1 MPGFLLHA
9 GATVLCSHA
18 GQATP
23 VVPNPRVLVSGQPT
37 ALLPDPWLVAGC
49 PGIPPSIPPCV
60 SGQWIVGSTR
70 VFSNGMPLV
79 IAGGTGIGV
88 PPGTPLL
95 AVVMQTRVNA
105 T

>member
-37 ALLPDPWLVAGC
+37 ALLPDPWLIAGC
-49 PGIPPSIPPCV
+49 PGIPPAIPTCV
-60 SGQWIVGSTR
+60 SGQWIIGSTR
-70 VFSNGMPLV
+70 VLSNGMPLV

-95 AVVMQTRVNA
+95 PVVMQTRVNA

>member
-70 VFSNGMPLV
+70 VFSNSMPLV

-95 AVVMQTRVNA
+95 AVIMQTRVNA